1 MADRTEASTTVGAS
15 PAQVMAVIADM
26 EAYPDW
32 NDEVKQVEVLS
43 RHADGRPE
51 RVRFVLDAG
60 LIKDTYVL
68 SYAWTPTSAAWT
80 LVEASTLTAM
90 DGAYDLREV
99 PAGTEVTYRL
109 AVDVRIP
116 VLGVMKRKA
125 EQVVVDRALKGL
137 AQRVQA

>member
-1 MADRTEASTTVGAS
+1 MADRTESSTTVGAS

-32 NDEVKQVEVLS
+32 NAEVKRVEVLS

-68 SYAWTPTSAAWT
+68 AYAWTEASTSWS

-90 DGAYDLREV
+90 DGSYALREV
-99 PAGTEVTYRL
+99 PGGTDVTYRL
-109 AVDVRIP
+109 TVDVKVP
-116 VLGVMKRKA
+116 MLGIMKRKA

-137 AQRVQA
+137 KQRVEG